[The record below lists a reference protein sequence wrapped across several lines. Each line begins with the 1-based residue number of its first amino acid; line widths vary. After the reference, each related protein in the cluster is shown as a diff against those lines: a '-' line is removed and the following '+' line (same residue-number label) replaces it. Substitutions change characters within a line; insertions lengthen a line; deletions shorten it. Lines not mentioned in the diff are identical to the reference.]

1 MISCI
6 ERPRNLKIDRKNLS
20 DYALCTSRSF
30 WLDVTCALQH
40 ELHFLI
46 WNSFVHLKGYD
57 IGVKP
62 WVRNMFCMSF
72 IRNLKFFLLSPS
84 NRVIRAETRR
94 GGIPHFRD
102 VFVLHGVL
110 AKLWN
115 RVNVVAID
123 VAVSDSSN
131 IGNTLWTQTNET
143 MSTVPVKSVNLNVK
157 MQFIKK
163 NFWHRQSDQHFAFLK
178 FACRFLYII
187 HLSHWTVPKRL
198 SPTQYRFVSIAT

>member
-1 MISCI
+1 MHVPFILAGC
-6 ERPRNLKIDRKNLS
+6 DMCF
-20 DYALCTSRSF
+20 AAWVTF
-30 WLDVTCALQH
+30 LDLELFCA
-40 ELHFLI
+40 
-46 WNSFVHLKGYD
+46 SKGIRRGQTLGKEHVLY
-57 IGVKP
+57 V
-62 WVRNMFCMSF
+62 SF
-72 IRNLKFFLLSPS
+72 IRNFKFFLLSPS

-102 VFVLHGVL
+102 VFVLHG
-110 AKLWN
+110 LWN